1 MNNITL
7 SICIPT
13 FNRARYLSVLLG
25 TLLDGLLSFPYACQ
39 IVISDNAS
47 TDNTSA
53 VVDAFLEKLP
63 IKYFRQAN
71 NSGAECNY
79 LFALDH
85 ADGILL
91 MYLADD
97 DILDFPALA
106 QAVGVMLRQPNAVA
120 LYAPWR
126 LFDMV
131 NNKHHGNFYSQ
142 PDDLIV
148 SRNDYAGL
156 VKHVVQHHVWPEI
169 SMVRA
174 ELFRRARP
182 TINPLAYWAFT
193 IPCEYLAHGH
203 VIFLKDPFY
212 IFITNYFADDVRL
225 QNGHLEVMGSW
236 DRYRGGWEYML
247 ARARSRLTA
256 DELSALRAGIDR
268 LVAGRMSVALRL
280 RWQGQKDPVESY
292 FLANRLRG
300 LGAEALLPAPFFDIR
315 SKAAL
320 WFLTHDNLLINE
332 ADGFCCVGRFE
343 VGILTLLRK
352 FTTLPVILLA
362 EFPDDI
368 ERSVV
373 LLKGELVDHS
383 IDLDR
388 ARSRGNKIIA
398 ENDLVRKFY

>member
-1 MNNITL
+1 MSNITL

-13 FNRARYLSVLLG
+13 FNRARYLSVLLS
-25 TLLDGLLSFPYACQ
+25 TLLDGLLDFSYSCQ

-71 NSGAECNY
+71 NSGVECNY
-79 LFALDH
+79 FFALDH

-106 QAVGVMLRQPNAVA
+106 QAVGVMLRQPDAVA

-156 VKHVVQHHVWPEI
+156 VKHVVQHDVWPEI

-182 TINPLAYWAFT
+182 TMNPLAYWAFT
-193 IPCEYLAHGH
+193 IPCEYLGHGH

-212 IFITNYFADDVRL
+212 ISITNYFADDVRL
-225 QNGHLEVMGSW
+225 QHGNLEVMGSW
-236 DRYRGGWEYML
+236 DRYRGGWEHML

-256 DELSALRAGIDR
+256 DELAALRAGIDR
-268 LVAGRMSVALRL
+268 LVADRMSVALRM
-280 RWQGQKDPVESY
+280 RWQDQKDAVESY
-292 FLANRLRG
+292 FLASRLRG
-300 LGAEALLPAPFFDIR
+300 LGAEALLPAPFLDIR
-315 SKAAL
+315 SKAAF
-320 WFLTHDNLLINE
+320 WFLTHDNLLTNE
-332 ADGFCCVGRFE
+332 VDGFCCVGKFE
-343 VGILTLLRK
+343 VKILTLLRNY
-352 FTTLPVILLA
+352 TTLPVTLLA
-362 EFPDDI
+362 DFPDDI
-368 ERSVV
+368 ERSIV
-373 LLKGELVDHS
+373 LLKGELADHA

-388 ARSRGNKIIA
+388 ARSKGNKIVA
-398 ENDLVRKFY
+398 ENDLTRKFC